1 MNIFVSNL
9 SFRMSDT
16 DLEEIFA
23 EYGEVESAKIIKD
36 KITSKS
42 RGFGF
47 VEMPNEEEATQ
58 AIESLD
64 EHEIEGRVLKVKKA
78 HPRS

>member
-1 MNIFVSNL
+1 
-9 SFRMSDT
+9 MSDS

-47 VEMPNEEEATQ
+47 VEMPNDDEATQ
-58 AIESLD
+58 AIDALD
-64 EHEIEGRVLKVKKA
+64 EQEIEGRVLKVKKA
-78 HPRS
+78 HPRN

>member
-9 SFRMSDT
+9 SFRMSDS
-16 DLEEIFA
+16 DLEGIFA

-47 VEMPNEEEATQ
+47 VEMPNEEEAMQ

-64 EHEIEGRVLKVKKA
+64 EHEVEGRVLKVKKA
-78 HPRS
+78 HPRT

>member
-47 VEMPNEEEATQ
+47 VEMPNDDEATQ

-64 EHEIEGRVLKVKKA
+64 EHEIEGRMLKVKKA
-78 HPRS
+78 NPRT

>member
-1 MNIFVSNL
+1 MTDS
-9 SFRMSDT
+9 

-47 VEMPNEEEATQ
+47 VEMPNDDEATQ
-58 AIESLD
+58 AIDALD
-64 EHEIEGRVLKVKKA
+64 EQEIEGRVLKVKKA
-78 HPRS
+78 HPRN

>member
-1 MNIFVSNL
+1 
-9 SFRMSDT
+9 MSDT